1 MQFALIS
8 ATAAL
13 GGLLFGYDT
22 GVISGALLFIRHVF
36 HLSTGGQSIV
46 AGRVLVGAVIG
57 ATVAGSLS
65 DRFGRRRVILVT
77 ALVFVIGALISAVAG
92 GVGMLLAGRL
102 LIGVAIGV
110 ASMLTPLYLAE
121 ISPAAS
127 RGAVTSLNQL
137 CITLGILV
145 SYLVGYAFATSPGGW
160 RWMLG
165 LGVVPGAVLAAGMV
179 VLPESPRW
187 LAGHQRL
194 PQAEAVLRRLRGPQ
208 GDVAG
213 ELAALRT
220 DLRREGGRLA
230 PWSALLAPE
239 LRRAL
244 IVGVGLA
251 MFQQITG
258 INTVIYFAP
267 QIFQAA
273 GLSSAS
279 VSILATAGVGA
290 VNVGLTLVSIWLID
304 RAGRRALLL
313 WSLGGMAVTLLVLAG
328 GFAVGASG
336 ALGWIT
342 VLSLAAYVAFFA
354 VGLGPVFWLL
364 IAEIF
369 PLAVRGRAMSLATI
383 SNWGFNLVV
392 TVTFLGLIDV
402 CGRAGTF
409 LIYALLTL
417 VAIIFT
423 TALVP
428 ETKGRSL
435 EEIEDALE
443 GGQRLVPAAA
453 RGRT

>member
-8 ATAAL
+8 VTAAL

-22 GVISGALLFIRHVF
+22 GVISGALLFIRDVF
-36 HLSTGGQSIV
+36 HLSTGGESIV
-46 AGRVLVGAVIG
+46 AGIVLVGAVIG
-57 ATVAGSLS
+57 AMVAGSLS

-77 ALVFVIGALISAVAG
+77 ALVFVIGALISAAAG
-92 GVGMLLAGRL
+92 SIGMLLAGRL
-102 LIGVAIGV
+102 LIGIAIGV

-145 SYLVGYAFATSPGGW
+145 SYLVGYAFATTADGW

-165 LGVVPGAVLAAGMV
+165 LGVVPGVVLAVGMLL
-179 VLPESPRW
+179 LPESPRW
-187 LAGHQRL
+187 LAGHSRL
-194 PQAEAVLRRLRGPQ
+194 KQAEAALRRLRPPHA
-208 GDVAG
+208 DVAG

-220 DLRREGGRLA
+220 DLRREGGRLV

-239 LRRAL
+239 LRPAL

-251 MFQQITG
+251 IFQQITG

-279 VSILATAGVGA
+279 VSILATAGVGV
-290 VNVGLTLVSIWLID
+290 VNVALTLVAIWLID
-304 RAGRRALLL
+304 RVGRRALLL
-313 WSLGGMAVTLLVLAG
+313 WSLGGMLAALLVLAA
-328 GFAVGASG
+328 GFAFGTSG

-342 VLSLAAYVAFFA
+342 AGSLAVYVAFFA

-369 PLAVRGRAMSLATI
+369 PLAVRGRAMSLASI
-383 SNWGFNLVV
+383 SNWGFNLLV
-392 TVTFLGLIDV
+392 TVSFLGLV
-402 CGRAGTF
+402 NLSGRAGTF
-409 LIYALLTL
+409 LIYAVLTAA
-417 VAIIFT
+417 AIVFT
-423 TALVP
+423 AALVP
-428 ETKGRSL
+428 ETKGRTL
-435 EEIEDALE
+435 EEIENAL
-443 GGQRLVPAAA
+443 QAVPSSPVTTATAA
-453 RGRT
+453 